1 MRRLGRGRLSTGP
14 ELTEIFRVFIVGSLR
29 RLMLAADACVI
40 SRRCVC
46 INRNPLVG
54 VDDNIGTD
62 VEKVRPKAEAHRCLL
77 SGRHLKRVPTSPFQT
92 RVTRKMAIFLV
103 SLNSRSP
110 SLRSSGSE

>member
-1 MRRLGRGRLSTGP
+1 MNWFQAIANAPPGTWTALDRARADGDLPRLYRWESSP
-14 ELTEIFRVFIVGSLR
+14 AYVG
-29 RLMLAADACVI
+29 
-40 SRRCVC
+40 RRCLC
-46 INRNPLVG
+46 IKRNPLVG

-110 SLRSSGSE
+110 SLR